1 MEVELKKW
9 EIKDSEAFYK
19 YADNN
24 KIADNLRDA
33 FPNPYT
39 LADAK
44 KYISQCIA
52 DDEEIKCSRAIVVD
66 KNVIGSIGIFKR
78 NDVYKKSA
86 EIGYW
91 LAEPYW
97 GKGIMTKAV
106 KDICKYFFDNYDV
119 LRIDA
124 EVFEYNKG
132 SMRVLEKAGFVFE
145 GIKRKSVYK
154 NNKIYDSYIYSLIKK
169 EV

>member
-1 MEVELKKW
+1 MEIELKKW
-9 EIKDSEAFYK
+9 EIEDFRTFYK
-19 YADNN
+19 YADNK

-39 LADAK
+39 LSDAK
-44 KYISQCIA
+44 NYISLCIA
-52 DDEEIKCSRAIVVD
+52 DDEKTKLTRAIVVD
-66 KNVIGSIGIFKR
+66 KNIIGSIGIFKR

-106 KDICKYFFDNYDV
+106 KDMCEYFFNNYDV
-119 LRIDA
+119 IRIDA

-132 SMRVLEKAGFVFE
+132 SMKVLENAGFAFE

-154 NNKIYDSYIYSLIKK
+154 NDKIYDSYIYSLIK
-169 EV
+169 